1 MLFRSP
7 DVDLSGALTDLTRRQ
22 SLMRAWASWFGEF
35 DAVVSPIWTRPAF
48 EHGFDIS
55 SPTASAETLDL
66 LRPVM
71 PANYL
76 GLPAA
81 AVSAGMADGLPVAVQ
96 VIGPAFSDLRC
107 LTLAEQID
115 DALGLKT
122 PITPAL

>member
-1 MLFRSP
+1 
-7 DVDLSGALTDLTRRQ
+7 
-22 SLMRAWASWFGEF
+22 MRAWASWFGEF